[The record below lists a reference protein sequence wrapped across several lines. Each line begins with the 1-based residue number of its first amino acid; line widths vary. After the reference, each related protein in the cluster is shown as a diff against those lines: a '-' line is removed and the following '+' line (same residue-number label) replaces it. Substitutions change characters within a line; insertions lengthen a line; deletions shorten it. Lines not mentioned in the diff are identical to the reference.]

1 MARGSL
7 ETVAEAARR
16 AQLELADAQYA
27 DIDGRWRALTIEVET
42 TRMAANDLEKY
53 HKARAC
59 AARDAHSAGSSAAC
73 KRLLLDGRRCDV
85 AGGLASCASGACLLP
100 PALVHCAKDPS

>member
-1 MARGSL
+1 VLQLQSARAIRVGDAADVRRGVRQDMARGSL

-53 HKARAC
+53 HKARALRARPPARC
-59 AARDAHSAGSSAAC
+59 ARAGC
-73 KRLLLDGRRCDV
+73 TQRRLLC
-85 AGGLASCASGACLLP
+85 C
-100 PALVHCAKDPS
+100 